1 MFQIKARIDYG
12 LMIMFELAKNPNDTI
27 PLSGIA
33 KKMKISS
40 IYLIQIA
47 KLLSSADLI
56 KSKEGARGGYFLA
69 RPAKNISILEIV
81 EALEGKIGI
90 RCRNKTVVNCPHSG
104 QCELKSVWFDI
115 LTDLKGVLKNRSLA
129 SLIK

>member
-12 LMIMFELAKNPNDTI
+12 LMIMFELAKNPTDTI

-33 KKMKISS
+33 KKMEISS

-47 KLLSSADLI
+47 KLLSAANLI
-56 KSKEGARGGYFLA
+56 RSKEGARGGYFLA
-69 RPAKNISILEIV
+69 RPAKDISILEIV

-90 RCRNKTVVNCPHSG
+90 RCRNKAVLNCPHSS
-104 QCELKSVWFDI
+104 QCELKSVWSDI
-115 LTDLKGVLKNRSLA
+115 LNDLKGVLKNRSLA
-129 SLIK
+129 TLIK

>member
-12 LMIMFELAKNPNDTI
+12 LMIMFELAKNPTETI

-47 KLLSSADLI
+47 KLLSSANLI
-56 KSKEGARGGYFLA
+56 KSKEGAKGGYFLA
-69 RPAKNISILEIV
+69 RPAQDISILEIV

-90 RCRNKTVVNCPHSG
+90 RCRNQSLVSCPHLDK
-104 QCELKSVWFDI
+104 CEMKSIWNDI
-115 LTDLKGVLKNRSLA
+115 LVDLKGVLRNRSLA

>member
-12 LMIMFELAKNPNDTI
+12 LMIMFELAKKPTETI

-33 KKMKISS
+33 KKMEISS

-47 KLLSSADLI
+47 KLLSAADLI
-56 KSKEGARGGYFLA
+56 KSKEGAKGGYFLA
-69 RPAKNISILEIV
+69 RPAKHISILEIV

-90 RCRNKTVVNCPHSG
+90 RCRNQSPITCPHLEL
-104 QCELKSVWFDI
+104 CELKSIWSDI
-115 LTDLKGVLKNRSLA
+115 LVDLKGVLKKRSLA